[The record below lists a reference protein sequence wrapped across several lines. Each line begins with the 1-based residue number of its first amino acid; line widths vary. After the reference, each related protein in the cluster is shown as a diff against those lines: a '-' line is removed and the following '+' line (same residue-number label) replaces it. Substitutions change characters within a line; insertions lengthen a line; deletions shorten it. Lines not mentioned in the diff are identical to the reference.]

1 MIRKKIKFRNATT
14 GRMNRLSGEAAVP
27 RSAAA
32 EGSATAEVR
41 PSSPVSLQIV
51 VPRTPVSSQSRAAPA
66 LVVWQHWN
74 ALHEGQPPPQQR
86 EGDSGDGCSLDEL
99 AVGRRH
105 LECDLL
111 VLDMQARYM
120 FQLSGKC
127 AVISRPP
134 RPVKQSTLSLT
145 ALLLFPHVQP
155 AKRSR
160 KFINSSRGGQVPLGS
175 TATAA
180 P

>member
-1 MIRKKIKFRNATT
+1 MITRKSSSGRNATT
-14 GRMNRLSGEAAVP
+14 GRMNRLSEEAAVP

-66 LVVWQHWN
+66 LVVWKHWN
-74 ALHEGQPPPQQR
+74 AMHEGQPPPQQR

-99 AVGRRH
+99 VVGRRH
-105 LECDLL
+105 LDCDGL
-111 VLDMQARYM
+111 VLGKIARYM
-120 FQLSGKC
+120 FQFRGKC
-127 AVISRPP
+127 ALFGRP

-145 ALLLFPHVQP
+145 ALLLFPHAQTTE
-155 AKRSR
+155 K
-160 KFINSSRGGQVPLGS
+160 NL
-175 TATAA
+175 
-180 P
+180 